1 MATKSRMRMR
11 MWRAETTSRRSDM
24 AVLEAWGGT
33 SGDDGHFKR
42 LLAQGQVRCLNPAE
56 ERG

>member
-1 MATKSRMRMR
+1 